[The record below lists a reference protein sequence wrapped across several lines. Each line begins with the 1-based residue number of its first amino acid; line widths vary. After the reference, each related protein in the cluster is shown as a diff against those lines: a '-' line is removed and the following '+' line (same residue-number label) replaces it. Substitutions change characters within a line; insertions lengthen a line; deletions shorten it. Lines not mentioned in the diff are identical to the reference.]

1 MKRTR
6 QVNIRVNEEEY
17 DVLASNASM
26 AGMTVSEYVRKRAL
40 GRPVKAVPCRFD
52 AEAVLELARIGSNLN
67 QLARLGN
74 IARKAGT
81 EEEFVYGR
89 LEELREAIDDILR
102 AIRRERS

>member
-1 MKRTR
+1 MRTK
-6 QVNIRVNEEEY
+6 QVNIRLTDEEY
-17 DVLASNASM
+17 EALRENAER
-26 AGMTVSEYVRKRAL
+26 GGLTVSEYVRKRAL

-52 AEAVLELARIGSNLN
+52 SEAVLHLSRIGSNLN
-67 QLARLGN
+67 QLARLSN